1 MSSGLQY
8 TAISLKPDVG
18 GAQLGPPI
26 QFAFMREALRL
37 FHGVSNYYLSLRTFP
52 TKWKGA
58 MSGDPKPVVALLQIR
73 SIADK
78 QVTDACQLAQ
88 HPASPP

>member
-1 MSSGLQY
+1 MLLRSASHLQEENSLVSSGLQY

-58 MSGDPKPVVALLQIR
+58 KPGGPQACCG
-73 SIADK
+73 IASNS
-78 QVTDACQLAQ
+78 LYR
-88 HPASPP
+88 